1 MQPATTLES
10 VLKRD
15 RLLVASGLV
24 AVVVL
29 AWAYIAYLSWDA
41 GGPGMGMG
49 PDAMAMEPWGAVD
62 FALTF
67 IMWSVMMV
75 ATMVPSA
82 APMVLLFATVNR
94 KRRQEQRPFVPTGLF
109 LAVYVAVW
117 ASFSALATTG
127 QWALHS
133 AALLSPAIATTSPIL
148 AGAILLLAG
157 LFQWSPLKSLCLTR
171 CRSPLS
177 FLMSE
182 WREGTRGSL
191 VMGLRHGMYCLGC
204 CWTLMALL
212 FVAGV
217 MNLVWVALIA
227 ALVLVEKV
235 VPRGQWVGRAA
246 GLLLLGLGAWT
257 IGASLV

>member
-15 RLLVASGLV
+15 RLVVASGLV

-29 AWAYIAYLSWDA
+29 AWAYITYLSWGT

-62 FALTF
+62 FALNF
-67 IMWSVMMV
+67 VMWSVMMV
-75 ATMVPSA
+75 AMMVPSA

-117 ASFSALATTG
+117 ASFSTLATTG

-148 AGAILLLAG
+148 AGSILLLAG

-235 VPRGQWVGRAA
+235 APRGQWVGRAA

-257 IGASLV
+257 VGASLV